1 MDMDT
6 TPICIEIHY
15 VFHLI
20 LNEVDQI
27 YHGKSAQP
35 YNQMKL
41 TIRDK

>member
-6 TPICIEIHY
+6 TPICIE
-15 VFHLI
+15 VHLI